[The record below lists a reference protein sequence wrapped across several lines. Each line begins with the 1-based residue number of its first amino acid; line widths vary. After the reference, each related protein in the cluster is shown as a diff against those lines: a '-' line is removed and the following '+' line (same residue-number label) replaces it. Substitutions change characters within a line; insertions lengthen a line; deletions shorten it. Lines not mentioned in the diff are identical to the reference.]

1 MNLASSYLLT
11 MKLSP
16 LPLLLLAAAL
26 GAAEV
31 KTDGAAIT
39 QVTVYADRAEVV
51 RTFKGR
57 LEAGEQ
63 TLLFD
68 RLPGATRLDQLRVEG
83 RGAFTLIDIRPET
96 IQTKEVANE
105 QVRALQ
111 DALKAQDL
119 RQQALNQ
126 TEARLTFQ
134 KSALDKMLARLTTA
148 GKESANP
155 EMDPLKWAAFLDFQD
170 KQLAEVD
177 RQILALQADR
187 EAVRAEIDRLN
198 RELGALRGNERRS
211 RLLAKVNLD
220 VRQAGEV
227 EVNLSYLV
235 RGPSWSPSYD
245 MRADTKAKTLDVTY
259 HAEVRQATGEDWRGV
274 SLRLS
279 TAQPGL
285 AGREPK
291 MDPWFLTKAE
301 PVLVGGVAGKG
312 FGGGL
317 GAATG
322 TADNRF
328 QMFNE
333 VSLMAN
339 GVALDGIER
348 EKLDKRMEAMDER
361 RASVRTGGTAATFV
375 IDRPSDILADNKPV
389 QVTVMR
395 ESFPAYFRH
404 TCVPKLSPF
413 VYLKT
418 KAVNRTDFTFLP
430 GPTAV
435 FLDGAFVAQANLD
448 LVPSGQD
455 FWTYLGVDQ
464 GVSVER
470 KVLARREE
478 TTGVFGKKTLRTVFD
493 QVFKLKNGKA
503 TDIELVLWDQVPAS
517 NHEDIKVVFEEP
529 RYEKDTDD
537 LKLNES
543 KFLEWRL
550 PLKAGAKQD
559 LPFRFAVERPCD
571 VQVVGL

>member
-1 MNLASSYLLT
+1 MKPNILIFN
-11 MKLSP
+11 MKLTP
-16 LPLLLLAAAL
+16 TLLLLAAAL

-31 KTDGAAIT
+31 QTDGAPIT
-39 QVTVYADRAEVV
+39 RVTVYADRAEVV

-63 TLLFD
+63 TLVFD

-83 RGAFTLIDIRPET
+83 RGEFTLLDIRPET
-96 IQTKEVANE
+96 VQTKEIANA

-177 RQILALQADR
+177 RQVLALQADR
-187 EAVRAEIDRLN
+187 EAVRAEVDRLN
-198 RELGALRGNERRS
+198 RELAALRGNERRS

-227 EVNLSYLV
+227 EVHLSYLV

-259 HAEVRQATGEDWRGV
+259 RAEVRQATGEDWKGV

-285 AGREPK
+285 QGREPR

-301 PVLVGGVAGKG
+301 PMVFA
-312 FGGGL
+312 GGL
-317 GAATG
+317 TELRQDANGRAREG
-322 TADNRF
+322 
-328 QMFNE
+328 QMFNDIRPMGNRF
-333 VSLMAN
+333 STADAN
-339 GVALDGIER
+339 DFQALA
-348 EKLDKRMEAMDER
+348 KQMKVMEQG
-361 RASVRTGGTAATFV
+361 RAQVQAGGTAATFV
-375 IDRPSDILADNKPV
+375 IERPSDILADNKPA

-413 VYLKT
+413 VFLKT
-418 KAVNRTDFTFLP
+418 KAVNKTDFTFLP

-470 KVLARREE
+470 KELARREE
-478 TTGVFGKKTLRTVFD
+478 SSGVFGKKTLRTVFD

-529 RYEKDTDD
+529 RYEKDTDN
-537 LKLNES
+537 LKMNES

-559 LPFRFAVERPCD
+559 LPFRFAVERPED
-571 VQVVGL
+571 VQVIGL

>member
-1 MNLASSYLLT
+1 MQ
-11 MKLSP
+11 LSP

-31 KTDGAAIT
+31 KTDGAPIT
-39 QVTVYADRAEVV
+39 RVTVYADRAEVV

-63 TLLFD
+63 TLVFD

-83 RGAFTLIDIRPET
+83 RGEFTLLDIRPET
-96 IQTKEVANE
+96 VQTKEIANA

-177 RQILALQADR
+177 RQLLSLQADR
-187 EAVRAEIDRLN
+187 EAVRAEVDRLN

-245 MRADTKAKTLDVTY
+245 MRADTKAKTLEVTY
-259 HAEVRQATGEDWRGV
+259 RAEVRQATGEDWRGV

-301 PVLVGGVAGKG
+301 AVAFAGTVT
-312 FGGGL
+312 GGL
-317 GAATG
+317 VVNGR
-322 TADNRF
+322 ADNRF

-333 VSLMAN
+333 VQLMGN
-339 GVALDGIER
+339 SMTTSRVAGDGT
-348 EKLDKRMEAMDER
+348 LKRMEAMDER
-361 RASVRTGGTAATFV
+361 RASVQAGGTAATFV
-375 IDRPSDILADNKPV
+375 IDRKSDILADNKPA

-418 KAVNRTDFTFLP
+418 KAVNKTGFTFLP

-559 LPFRFAVERPCD
+559 LPFRFAVERPED
-571 VQVVGL
+571 IQVVGL

>member
-1 MNLASSYLLT
+1 MNPATLSLLT

-63 TLLFD
+63 TLVFD

-83 RGAFTLIDIRPET
+83 RGAFTLVDIRPET
-96 IQTKEVANE
+96 IQTKEVANA

-177 RQILALQADR
+177 RQLLALQTDR
-187 EAVRAEIDRLN
+187 EAVRAEVDRLN

-245 MRADTKAKTLDVTY
+245 MRADTKAKTLEVTY
-259 HAEVRQATGEDWRGV
+259 RAEVRQATGEDWRGV

-301 PVLVGGVAGKG
+301 AVAFAGTVS
-312 FGGGL
+312 GGL
-317 GAATG
+317 VVNGRAE
-322 TADNRF
+322 NRI

-333 VSLMAN
+333 VQLMGN
-339 GVALDGIER
+339 FMTTSGVAGSDPL
-348 EKLDKRMEAMDER
+348 KRMESMDER
-361 RASVRTGGTAATFV
+361 RASVQASGTAATFV
-375 IDRPSDILADNKPV
+375 IDRKSDILADNKPA

-413 VYLKT
+413 VYLKA
-418 KAVNRTDFTFLP
+418 KAVNKTGFTFLP

-559 LPFRFAVERPCD
+559 LPFRFAVERPED
-571 VQVVGL
+571 IQVVGL

>member
-1 MNLASSYLLT
+1 MKPTLLIFN
-11 MKLSP
+11 MKLTP
-16 LPLLLLAAAL
+16 TLLLLAAAL

-31 KTDGAAIT
+31 KTDGAPIT
-39 QVTVYADRAEVV
+39 RVTVYADRAEVV

-63 TLLFD
+63 TLVFD

-83 RGAFTLIDIRPET
+83 RGEFTLLDIRPET
-96 IQTKEVANE
+96 VQTKEIANA

-170 KQLAEVD
+170 KQLTEVD
-177 RQILALQADR
+177 RQVLALQADR
-187 EAVRAEIDRLN
+187 EAVRAEVDRLN
-198 RELGALRGNERRS
+198 RELAALRGNERRS

-227 EVNLSYLV
+227 EVHLSYLV

-259 HAEVRQATGEDWRGV
+259 RAEVRQATGEDWKGV

-285 AGREPK
+285 QGREPR

-301 PVLVGGVAGKG
+301 PMVLA
-312 FGGGL
+312 GGL
-317 GAATG
+317 IAGRWDAGGRAREG
-322 TADNRF
+322 QMFNDIRPMDNRF
-328 QMFNE
+328 STAEANDFQALAKQMK
-333 VSLMAN
+333 A
-339 GVALDGIER
+339 
-348 EKLDKRMEAMDER
+348 MEQG
-361 RASVRTGGTAATFV
+361 RAQVQAGGTAATFV
-375 IDRPSDILADNKPV
+375 IARPSDILADNKPA

-413 VYLKT
+413 VFLKT
-418 KAVNRTDFTFLP
+418 KAVNKTDFTFLP

-470 KVLARREE
+470 KELARREE
-478 TTGVFGKKTLRTVFD
+478 SSGVFGKKTLRTVFD

-537 LKLNES
+537 LKMNES

-559 LPFRFAVERPCD
+559 LPFRFAVERPED

>member
-1 MNLASSYLLT
+1 VKPNITLFK
-11 MKLSP
+11 MKLTP
-16 LPLLLLAAAL
+16 TLLLLAAAL

-63 TLLFD
+63 TLVFD
-68 RLPGATRLDQLRVEG
+68 RLPGGTQLDQLRVEG
-83 RGAFTLIDIRPET
+83 RGAFTLLDIRPET
-96 IQTKEVANE
+96 VQTKEVANE
-105 QVRALQ
+105 QVRALL
-111 DALKAQDL
+111 DGLKAQES
-119 RQQALNQ
+119 RQQSLNQ
-126 TEARLTFQ
+126 AEARLTFQ

-177 RQILALQADR
+177 RRLLALQADR
-187 EAVRAEIDRLN
+187 EAVRAEVDRLN
-198 RELGALRGNERRS
+198 RELAALRGNARRA
-211 RLLAKVNLD
+211 RLVAKVNLD

-235 RGPSWSPSYD
+235 TGPSWSPSYD

-259 HAEVRQATGEDWRGV
+259 HAEVRQATGEDWKGI

-285 AGREPK
+285 QGREPR

-301 PVLVGGVAGKG
+301 PVVAGVGGFTSLRTDAEGRAAGKG
-312 FGGGL
+312 
-317 GAATG
+317 
-322 TADNRF
+322 
-328 QMFNE
+328 QMFNK
-333 VSLMAN
+333 VQLMGN
-339 GVALDGIER
+339 NMIVAETSGDWTFKQLA
-348 EKLDKRMEAMDER
+348 AMDEG
-361 RASVRTGGTAATFV
+361 RARVRAGGTAATFV
-375 IDRPSDILADNKPV
+375 IERKSDILADNKPA

-395 ESFPAYFRH
+395 DSFPAYFRH

-418 KAVNRTDFTFLP
+418 KAVNKTDFTFLP

-448 LVPSGQD
+448 LVPSGQE

-470 KVLARREE
+470 QELARREE

-493 QVFKLKNGKA
+493 QVFKLKNGKS

-537 LKLNES
+537 LKMNES

-559 LPFRFAVERPCD
+559 VPFRFAVERPED

>member
-1 MNLASSYLLT
+1 MQ
-11 MKLSP
+11 LSP

-63 TLLFD
+63 TLVFD

-83 RGAFTLIDIRPET
+83 RGAFTLVDIRPET
-96 IQTKEVANE
+96 VQTKEVANE

-177 RQILALQADR
+177 RQLLSLQADR
-187 EAVRAEIDRLN
+187 EAVRAEVDRLN

-245 MRADTKAKTLDVTY
+245 MRADTKAKTLEVTY
-259 HAEVRQATGEDWRGV
+259 RAEVRQATGEDWRGV

-301 PVLVGGVAGKG
+301 AVAFAGTVT
-312 FGGGL
+312 GGL
-317 GAATG
+317 VVNGR
-322 TADNRF
+322 ADNRF

-333 VSLMAN
+333 VQLMGN
-339 GVALDGIER
+339 SMTTSGVAGGGTL
-348 EKLDKRMEAMDER
+348 KRMEAMDER
-361 RASVRTGGTAATFV
+361 RASVQAGGTAATFV
-375 IDRPSDILADNKPV
+375 IDRKSDILADNKPA

-418 KAVNRTDFTFLP
+418 KAVNKTGFTFLP

-559 LPFRFAVERPCD
+559 LPFRFAVERPED
-571 VQVVGL
+571 IQVVGL

>member
-1 MNLASSYLLT
+1 MNPATLSLLT

-16 LPLLLLAAAL
+16 LPLLLLTAAL
-26 GAAEV
+26 WAAEV

-63 TLLFD
+63 TLVFD

-83 RGAFTLIDIRPET
+83 RGAFTLVDIRPET
-96 IQTKEVANE
+96 IQTKEVANA

-177 RQILALQADR
+177 RQLLALQADR
-187 EAVRAEIDRLN
+187 EAVRAEVDRLN

-245 MRADTKAKTLDVTY
+245 MRADTKAKTLEVTY
-259 HAEVRQATGEDWRGV
+259 RAEVRQATGEDWQGV

-301 PVLVGGVAGKG
+301 AVAFAGTVNGGLVGKDR
-312 FGGGL
+312 
-317 GAATG
+317 
-322 TADNRF
+322 ADNRF

-333 VSLMAN
+333 VQVMGNSMTIS
-339 GVALDGIER
+339 GVAGGGTL
-348 EKLDKRMEAMDER
+348 KRMEAMDER
-361 RASVRTGGTAATFV
+361 RASVQAGGTAATFV
-375 IDRPSDILADNKPV
+375 IDRKSDILADNKPA

-418 KAVNRTDFTFLP
+418 KAVNKTGFTFLP

-559 LPFRFAVERPCD
+559 LPFRFAVERPED
-571 VQVVGL
+571 IQVVGL

>member
-1 MNLASSYLLT
+1 MNPATLSLLT

-63 TLLFD
+63 TLVFD

-83 RGAFTLIDIRPET
+83 RGAFTLVDIRPET
-96 IQTKEVANE
+96 IQTKEVANA

-177 RQILALQADR
+177 RQLLALQTDR
-187 EAVRAEIDRLN
+187 EAVRAEVDRLN

-245 MRADTKAKTLDVTY
+245 MRADTKAKTLEVTY
-259 HAEVRQATGEDWRGV
+259 RAEVRQATGEDWRGV

-291 MDPWFLTKAE
+291 IDPWFLTKAE
-301 PVLVGGVAGKG
+301 AVAFAGTVS
-312 FGGGL
+312 GGL
-317 GAATG
+317 VVNGR
-322 TADNRF
+322 ADNRF

-333 VSLMAN
+333 VQVMGNSMTTSGLA
-339 GVALDGIER
+339 GSDPL
-348 EKLDKRMEAMDER
+348 KRMEAMDER
-361 RASVRTGGTAATFV
+361 RASVQAGGTAATFV
-375 IDRPSDILADNKPV
+375 IDRKSDILADNKPA

-413 VYLKT
+413 VYLKA
-418 KAVNRTDFTFLP
+418 KAVNKTGFTFLP

-559 LPFRFAVERPCD
+559 LPFRFAVERPED
-571 VQVVGL
+571 IQVVGL

>member
-1 MNLASSYLLT
+1 MNPATLSLLT

-63 TLLFD
+63 TLVFD

-83 RGAFTLIDIRPET
+83 RGAFTLVDIRPET
-96 IQTKEVANE
+96 IQTKEVANA

-177 RQILALQADR
+177 RQLLALQADR
-187 EAVRAEIDRLN
+187 EAVRAEVDRLN

-245 MRADTKAKTLDVTY
+245 MRADTKAKTLEVTY
-259 HAEVRQATGEDWRGV
+259 RAEVRQATGEDWQGV

-301 PVLVGGVAGKG
+301 AVAFAGTVTGGRVGNGW
-312 FGGGL
+312 
-317 GAATG
+317 
-322 TADNRF
+322 ADNRF

-333 VSLMAN
+333 VQVTGNSMTIS
-339 GVALDGIER
+339 GVAGGGTL
-348 EKLDKRMEAMDER
+348 KRMEAMDER
-361 RASVRTGGTAATFV
+361 RASVQAGGTAATFV
-375 IDRPSDILADNKPV
+375 IDRKSDILADNKPA

-418 KAVNRTDFTFLP
+418 KAVNKTGFTFLP

-559 LPFRFAVERPCD
+559 LPFRFAVERPED
-571 VQVVGL
+571 IQVVGL

>member
-1 MNLASSYLLT
+1 MNPATLSLLT

-63 TLLFD
+63 TLVFD

-83 RGAFTLIDIRPET
+83 RGAFTLVDIRPET
-96 IQTKEVANE
+96 IQTKEVANA

-177 RQILALQADR
+177 RQLLALQTDR
-187 EAVRAEIDRLN
+187 EAVRAEVDRLN

-220 VRQAGEV
+220 VRLAGEV

-245 MRADTKAKTLDVTY
+245 MRADTKAKTLEVTY
-259 HAEVRQATGEDWRGV
+259 RAEVRQATGEDWQGV

-301 PVLVGGVAGKG
+301 AVAFAGTVS
-312 FGGGL
+312 GGL
-317 GAATG
+317 VVNGR
-322 TADNRF
+322 ADNRF

-333 VSLMAN
+333 VQVMGNSMTTSGLA
-339 GVALDGIER
+339 GSDPL
-348 EKLDKRMEAMDER
+348 KRMEAMDER
-361 RASVRTGGTAATFV
+361 RASVQAGGTAATFV
-375 IDRPSDILADNKPV
+375 IDRKSDILADNKPA

-418 KAVNRTDFTFLP
+418 KAINKTGFTFLP

-559 LPFRFAVERPCD
+559 LPFRFAVERPED
-571 VQVVGL
+571 IQVVGL

>member
-1 MNLASSYLLT
+1 MNPATLSLLT

-63 TLLFD
+63 TLVFD

-83 RGAFTLIDIRPET
+83 RGAFTLVDIRPET
-96 IQTKEVANE
+96 IQTKEVANA

-177 RQILALQADR
+177 RQLLALQADR
-187 EAVRAEIDRLN
+187 EAVRAEVDRLN

-245 MRADTKAKTLDVTY
+245 MRADTKAKTLEVTY
-259 HAEVRQATGEDWRGV
+259 RAEVRQATGEDWQGV

-301 PVLVGGVAGKG
+301 AVAFAGTVTGGRGGKN
-312 FGGGL
+312 L
-317 GAATG
+317 
-322 TADNRF
+322 ADNRF

-333 VSLMAN
+333 VQVTGNSMTIS
-339 GVALDGIER
+339 GVAGGGTL
-348 EKLDKRMEAMDER
+348 KRMEAMDER
-361 RASVRTGGTAATFV
+361 RASVQAGGTAATFV
-375 IDRPSDILADNKPV
+375 IDRKSDILADNKPA

-418 KAVNRTDFTFLP
+418 KAVNKTGFTFLP

-559 LPFRFAVERPCD
+559 LPFRFAVERPED
-571 VQVVGL
+571 IQVVGL

>member
-1 MNLASSYLLT
+1 MNPATLSLLT
-11 MKLSP
+11 MQLSP

-63 TLLFD
+63 TLVFD

-83 RGAFTLIDIRPET
+83 RGAFTLVDIRPET
-96 IQTKEVANE
+96 VQTKEVANE

-177 RQILALQADR
+177 RQLLSLQADR
-187 EAVRAEIDRLN
+187 EEVRAEVDRLN

-245 MRADTKAKTLDVTY
+245 MRADTKAKTLEVTY
-259 HAEVRQATGEDWRGV
+259 RAEVRQATGEDWRGV

-301 PVLVGGVAGKG
+301 AVAFAGTVT
-312 FGGGL
+312 GGL
-317 GAATG
+317 VVNGR
-322 TADNRF
+322 ADNRF

-333 VSLMAN
+333 VQLMGN
-339 GVALDGIER
+339 SMTTSRVAGDGT
-348 EKLDKRMEAMDER
+348 LKRMEAMDER
-361 RASVRTGGTAATFV
+361 RASVQAGGTAATFV
-375 IDRPSDILADNKPV
+375 IDRKSDILADNKPA

-418 KAVNRTDFTFLP
+418 KAVNKTGFTFLP

-559 LPFRFAVERPCD
+559 LPFRFAVERPED
-571 VQVVGL
+571 IQVVGL

>member
-1 MNLASSYLLT
+1 

-63 TLLFD
+63 TLVFD

-83 RGAFTLIDIRPET
+83 RGAFTLVDIRPET
-96 IQTKEVANE
+96 IQTKEVANA

-177 RQILALQADR
+177 RQLLALQADR
-187 EAVRAEIDRLN
+187 EAVRAEVDRLN

-245 MRADTKAKTLDVTY
+245 MRADTKAKTLEVTY
-259 HAEVRQATGEDWRGV
+259 RAEVRQATGEDWRGV

-301 PVLVGGVAGKG
+301 AVAFAGTVS
-312 FGGGL
+312 GGL
-317 GAATG
+317 VVNGRAE
-322 TADNRF
+322 NRI

-333 VSLMAN
+333 VKLMGN
-339 GVALDGIER
+339 SMTTSGVAGSDPL
-348 EKLDKRMEAMDER
+348 KRMEAMDER
-361 RASVRTGGTAATFV
+361 RASVQAGGTAATFV
-375 IDRPSDILADNKPV
+375 IDRKSDILADNKPA

-418 KAVNRTDFTFLP
+418 KAVNKTGFTFLP

-559 LPFRFAVERPCD
+559 LPFRFAVERPED
-571 VQVVGL
+571 IQVVGL

>member
-1 MNLASSYLLT
+1 MNPATLSLLT

-63 TLLFD
+63 TLVFD

-83 RGAFTLIDIRPET
+83 RGAFTLVDIRPET
-96 IQTKEVANE
+96 IQTKEVANA

-177 RQILALQADR
+177 RQLLALQADR
-187 EAVRAEIDRLN
+187 EAVRAEVDRLN

-245 MRADTKAKTLDVTY
+245 MRADTKAKTLEVTY
-259 HAEVRQATGEDWRGV
+259 RAEVRQATGEDWQGV

-301 PVLVGGVAGKG
+301 AVAFAGTVN
-312 FGGGL
+312 GGL
-317 GAATG
+317 VVKGR
-322 TADNRF
+322 ADNRF

-333 VSLMAN
+333 VQLMGN
-339 GVALDGIER
+339 SMTISGVAGGGTL
-348 EKLDKRMEAMDER
+348 KNMEAMDER
-361 RASVRTGGTAATFV
+361 RASVQAGGTAATFV
-375 IDRPSDILADNKPV
+375 IDRKSDILADNKPA

-418 KAVNRTDFTFLP
+418 KAVNKTGFTFLP

-493 QVFKLKNGKA
+493 QVFKLKNGKT

-559 LPFRFAVERPCD
+559 LPFRFAVERPED
-571 VQVVGL
+571 IQVVGL

>member
-1 MNLASSYLLT
+1 MNPATLSLLT

-16 LPLLLLAAAL
+16 LPLLLLTAAL
-26 GAAEV
+26 WAAEV

-63 TLLFD
+63 TLVFD

-83 RGAFTLIDIRPET
+83 RGAFTLVDIRPET
-96 IQTKEVANE
+96 IQTKEVANA

-177 RQILALQADR
+177 RQLLALQADR
-187 EAVRAEIDRLN
+187 EAVRAEVDRLN

-245 MRADTKAKTLDVTY
+245 MRADTKAKTLEVTY
-259 HAEVRQATGEDWRGV
+259 RAEVRQATGEDWQGV

-301 PVLVGGVAGKG
+301 AVAFAGTVT
-312 FGGGL
+312 GGL
-317 GAATG
+317 VVNGR
-322 TADNRF
+322 ADNRF

-333 VSLMAN
+333 VQVMGNSMTIS
-339 GVALDGIER
+339 GVAGGGTL
-348 EKLDKRMEAMDER
+348 KRMEAMDER
-361 RASVRTGGTAATFV
+361 RASVQAGGTAATFV
-375 IDRPSDILADNKPV
+375 IDRKSDILADNKPA

-418 KAVNRTDFTFLP
+418 KAVNKTGFTFLP

-493 QVFKLKNGKA
+493 QVFKLKNGKT

-559 LPFRFAVERPCD
+559 LPFRFAVERPED
-571 VQVVGL
+571 IQVVGL

>member
-1 MNLASSYLLT
+1 MKPNILIFN
-11 MKLSP
+11 MKLTP
-16 LPLLLLAAAL
+16 TLLLLAAAL

-31 KTDGAAIT
+31 QTDGAPIT
-39 QVTVYADRAEVV
+39 RVTVYADRAEVV

-63 TLLFD
+63 TLVFD

-83 RGAFTLIDIRPET
+83 RGEFTLLDIRPET
-96 IQTKEVANE
+96 VQTKEIANA

-111 DALKAQDL
+111 DALKVQDL

-177 RQILALQADR
+177 RQVLALQADR
-187 EAVRAEIDRLN
+187 EAVRAEVDRLN
-198 RELGALRGNERRS
+198 RELAALRGNERRS

-227 EVNLSYLV
+227 EVHLSYLV

-259 HAEVRQATGEDWRGV
+259 RAEVRQATGEDWKGV

-285 AGREPK
+285 QGREPR

-301 PVLVGGVAGKG
+301 SMVFA
-312 FGGGL
+312 GGL
-317 GAATG
+317 TELRQDANGRAREG
-322 TADNRF
+322 
-328 QMFNE
+328 QMFNDIRPMGNRF
-333 VSLMAN
+333 STADAN
-339 GVALDGIER
+339 DFQALA
-348 EKLDKRMEAMDER
+348 KQMKAMEQG
-361 RASVRTGGTAATFV
+361 RAQVQAGGTAATFV
-375 IDRPSDILADNKPV
+375 IERPSDILADNKPA

-413 VYLKT
+413 VFLKT
-418 KAVNRTDFTFLP
+418 KAVNKTDFTFLP

-470 KVLARREE
+470 KELARREE
-478 TTGVFGKKTLRTVFD
+478 SSGVFGKKTLRTVFD

-529 RYEKDTDD
+529 RYEKDTDN
-537 LKLNES
+537 LKMNES

-559 LPFRFAVERPCD
+559 LPFRFAVERPED

>member
-1 MNLASSYLLT
+1 
-11 MKLSP
+11 
-16 LPLLLLAAAL
+16 
-26 GAAEV
+26 
-31 KTDGAAIT
+31 
-39 QVTVYADRAEVV
+39 
-51 RTFKGR
+51 
-57 LEAGEQ
+57 
-63 TLLFD
+63 
-68 RLPGATRLDQLRVEG
+68 
-83 RGAFTLIDIRPET
+83 
-96 IQTKEVANE
+96 
-105 QVRALQ
+105 
-111 DALKAQDL
+111 
-119 RQQALNQ
+119 
-126 TEARLTFQ
+126 
-134 KSALDKMLARLTTA
+134 
-148 GKESANP
+148 
-155 EMDPLKWAAFLDFQD
+155 
-170 KQLAEVD
+170 
-177 RQILALQADR
+177 
-187 EAVRAEIDRLN
+187 
-198 RELGALRGNERRS
+198 
-211 RLLAKVNLD
+211 
-220 VRQAGEV
+220 
-227 EVNLSYLV
+227 
-235 RGPSWSPSYD
+235 
-245 MRADTKAKTLDVTY
+245 
-259 HAEVRQATGEDWRGV
+259 
-274 SLRLS
+274 
-279 TAQPGL
+279 
-285 AGREPK
+285 

-301 PVLVGGVAGKG
+301 AVAFAGTVT
-312 FGGGL
+312 GGL
-317 GAATG
+317 VVNGR
-322 TADNRF
+322 ADNRF

-333 VSLMAN
+333 VQLMGN
-339 GVALDGIER
+339 SMTISGVAGSDPL
-348 EKLDKRMEAMDER
+348 KRMEAMDER
-361 RASVRTGGTAATFV
+361 RASVQAGGTAATFV
-375 IDRPSDILADNKPV
+375 IDRKSDILADNKPA

-418 KAVNRTDFTFLP
+418 KAVNKTGFTFLP

-559 LPFRFAVERPCD
+559 LPFRFAVERPED
-571 VQVVGL
+571 IQVVGL

>member
-1 MNLASSYLLT
+1 MNPATLYILT

-63 TLLFD
+63 TLVFD
-68 RLPGATRLDQLRVEG
+68 RLPGTTRLDQLRVEG
-83 RGAFTLIDIRPET
+83 RGAFTLVDIRPET
-96 IQTKEVANE
+96 IQTKEVANA

-177 RQILALQADR
+177 RQLLSLQADR
-187 EAVRAEIDRLN
+187 EAVRAEVDRLN

-245 MRADTKAKTLDVTY
+245 MRADTKAKTLEVTY
-259 HAEVRQATGEDWRGV
+259 RAEVRQATGEDWQGV

-301 PVLVGGVAGKG
+301 AVAFAGTVT
-312 FGGGL
+312 GGL
-317 GAATG
+317 VVNGR
-322 TADNRF
+322 ADNRF

-333 VSLMAN
+333 VQLMGN
-339 GVALDGIER
+339 SMTTSGVAGGGTL
-348 EKLDKRMEAMDER
+348 KRMEAMDER
-361 RASVRTGGTAATFV
+361 RASVQAGGTAATFV
-375 IDRPSDILADNKPV
+375 IDRKSDILADNKPA

-418 KAVNRTDFTFLP
+418 KAVNKTGFTFLP

-559 LPFRFAVERPCD
+559 LPFRFAVERPED
-571 VQVVGL
+571 IQVVGL

>member
-1 MNLASSYLLT
+1 MNPATLSLLT

-63 TLLFD
+63 TLVFD

-83 RGAFTLIDIRPET
+83 RGAFTLVDIRPET
-96 IQTKEVANE
+96 IQTKEVANA

-134 KSALDKMLARLTTA
+134 KSALDKMLARLTSA

-177 RQILALQADR
+177 RQLLALQTDR
-187 EAVRAEIDRLN
+187 EAVRAEVDRLN

-245 MRADTKAKTLDVTY
+245 MRADTKAKTLEVTY
-259 HAEVRQATGEDWRGV
+259 RAEVRQATGEDWRGV

-301 PVLVGGVAGKG
+301 AVAFAGTVS
-312 FGGGL
+312 GGL
-317 GAATG
+317 VVNGRAE
-322 TADNRF
+322 NRI

-333 VSLMAN
+333 VKLMGN
-339 GVALDGIER
+339 SMTISGVAGSDPL
-348 EKLDKRMEAMDER
+348 KRMEAMDER
-361 RASVRTGGTAATFV
+361 RASVQAGGTAATFV
-375 IDRPSDILADNKPV
+375 IDRKSDILADNKPA

-413 VYLKT
+413 VYLKA
-418 KAVNRTDFTFLP
+418 KAVNKTGFTFLP

-559 LPFRFAVERPCD
+559 LPFRFAVERPED
-571 VQVVGL
+571 IQVVGL

>member
-1 MNLASSYLLT
+1 

-63 TLLFD
+63 TLVFD

-83 RGAFTLIDIRPET
+83 RGAFTLVDIRPET
-96 IQTKEVANE
+96 IQTKEVANA

-177 RQILALQADR
+177 RQLLALQTDR
-187 EAVRAEIDRLN
+187 EAVRAEVDRLN

-245 MRADTKAKTLDVTY
+245 MRADTKAKTLEVTY
-259 HAEVRQATGEDWRGV
+259 RAEVRQATGEDWQGV

-301 PVLVGGVAGKG
+301 AVAFAGTVS
-312 FGGGL
+312 GGL
-317 GAATG
+317 VVNGRAE
-322 TADNRF
+322 NRI

-333 VSLMAN
+333 VKLMGN
-339 GVALDGIER
+339 SMTTSGVAGSDPL
-348 EKLDKRMEAMDER
+348 KRMEAMDER
-361 RASVRTGGTAATFV
+361 RASVQASGTAATFV
-375 IDRPSDILADNKPV
+375 IDRKSDILADNKPA

-413 VYLKT
+413 VYLKA
-418 KAVNRTDFTFLP
+418 KAVNKTGFTFLP

-559 LPFRFAVERPCD
+559 LPFRFAVERPED
-571 VQVVGL
+571 IQVVGL

>member
-1 MNLASSYLLT
+1 

-63 TLLFD
+63 TLVFD

-83 RGAFTLIDIRPET
+83 RGAFTLVDIRPET
-96 IQTKEVANE
+96 VQTKEVANE

-177 RQILALQADR
+177 RQLLSLQADR
-187 EAVRAEIDRLN
+187 EAVRAEVDRLN

-245 MRADTKAKTLDVTY
+245 MRADTKAKTLEVTY
-259 HAEVRQATGEDWRGV
+259 RAEVRQATGEDWRGV

-301 PVLVGGVAGKG
+301 AVAFAGTVT
-312 FGGGL
+312 GGL
-317 GAATG
+317 VVNGR
-322 TADNRF
+322 ADNRF

-333 VSLMAN
+333 VQLMGN
-339 GVALDGIER
+339 SMTTSRVAGDGT
-348 EKLDKRMEAMDER
+348 LKRMEAMDER
-361 RASVRTGGTAATFV
+361 RASVQAGGTAATFV
-375 IDRPSDILADNKPV
+375 IDRKSDILADNKPA

-418 KAVNRTDFTFLP
+418 KAVNKTGFTFLP

-559 LPFRFAVERPCD
+559 LPFRFAVERPED
-571 VQVVGL
+571 IQVVGL

>member
-1 MNLASSYLLT
+1 MNPATLSLLT

-63 TLLFD
+63 TLVFD

-83 RGAFTLIDIRPET
+83 RGAFTLVDIRPET
-96 IQTKEVANE
+96 IQTKEVANA

-177 RQILALQADR
+177 RQLLALQTDR
-187 EAVRAEIDRLN
+187 EAVRAEVDRLN

-245 MRADTKAKTLDVTY
+245 MRADTKAKTLEVTY
-259 HAEVRQATGEDWRGV
+259 RAEVRQATGEDWRGV

-301 PVLVGGVAGKG
+301 AVAFAGTVS
-312 FGGGL
+312 GGL
-317 GAATG
+317 VVNGRAE
-322 TADNRF
+322 NRI

-333 VSLMAN
+333 VQLMGN
-339 GVALDGIER
+339 FMTTSGVAGSDPL
-348 EKLDKRMEAMDER
+348 KRMEAMDER
-361 RASVRTGGTAATFV
+361 RASVQAGGTAATFV
-375 IDRPSDILADNKPV
+375 IDRKSDILADNKPA

-413 VYLKT
+413 VYLKA
-418 KAVNRTDFTFLP
+418 KAVNKTGFTFLP

-448 LVPSGQD
+448 LVPSGQE

-559 LPFRFAVERPCD
+559 LPFRFAVERPED
-571 VQVVGL
+571 IQVVGL

>member
-1 MNLASSYLLT
+1 

-63 TLLFD
+63 TLVFD

-83 RGAFTLIDIRPET
+83 RGAFTLVDIRPET
-96 IQTKEVANE
+96 IQTKEVANA

-134 KSALDKMLARLTTA
+134 KSALDKMLARLTSA

-177 RQILALQADR
+177 RQLLALQTDR
-187 EAVRAEIDRLN
+187 EAVRAEVDRLN

-245 MRADTKAKTLDVTY
+245 MRADTKAKTLEVTY
-259 HAEVRQATGEDWRGV
+259 RAEVRQATGEDWRGV

-301 PVLVGGVAGKG
+301 AVAFAGTVS
-312 FGGGL
+312 GGL
-317 GAATG
+317 VVNGR
-322 TADNRF
+322 ADNRF

-333 VSLMAN
+333 VQVMGNSMTTSGLA
-339 GVALDGIER
+339 GSDPL
-348 EKLDKRMEAMDER
+348 KRMEAMDER
-361 RASVRTGGTAATFV
+361 RASVQAGGTAATFV
-375 IDRPSDILADNKPV
+375 IDRKSDILADNKPA

-413 VYLKT
+413 VYLKA
-418 KAVNRTDFTFLP
+418 KAVNKTGFTFLP

-559 LPFRFAVERPCD
+559 LPFRFAVERPED
-571 VQVVGL
+571 IQVVGL

>member
-1 MNLASSYLLT
+1 MNPATLSLLT

-63 TLLFD
+63 TLVFD

-83 RGAFTLIDIRPET
+83 RGAFTLVDIRPET
-96 IQTKEVANE
+96 IQTKEVANA

-177 RQILALQADR
+177 RQLLALQTDR
-187 EAVRAEIDRLN
+187 EAVRAEVDRLN

-245 MRADTKAKTLDVTY
+245 MRADTKAKTLEVTY
-259 HAEVRQATGEDWRGV
+259 RAEVRQATGEDWRGV

-301 PVLVGGVAGKG
+301 AVAFAGTVS
-312 FGGGL
+312 GGL
-317 GAATG
+317 VVNGRAE
-322 TADNRF
+322 NRI

-333 VSLMAN
+333 VKLMGN
-339 GVALDGIER
+339 SMTTSGVAGSDPL
-348 EKLDKRMEAMDER
+348 KRMESMDER
-361 RASVRTGGTAATFV
+361 RASVQASGTAATFV
-375 IDRPSDILADNKPV
+375 IDRKSDILADNKPA

-418 KAVNRTDFTFLP
+418 KAVNKTGFTFLP

-559 LPFRFAVERPCD
+559 LPFRFAVERPED
-571 VQVVGL
+571 IQVVGL

>member
-1 MNLASSYLLT
+1 

-63 TLLFD
+63 TLVFD

-83 RGAFTLIDIRPET
+83 RGAFTLVDIRPET
-96 IQTKEVANE
+96 IQTKEVANA

-177 RQILALQADR
+177 RQLLALQTDR
-187 EAVRAEIDRLN
+187 EAVRAEVDRLN

-245 MRADTKAKTLDVTY
+245 MRADTKAKTLEVTY
-259 HAEVRQATGEDWRGV
+259 RAEVRQATGEDWRGV

-301 PVLVGGVAGKG
+301 AVAFAGTVS
-312 FGGGL
+312 GGL
-317 GAATG
+317 VVNGRAE
-322 TADNRF
+322 NRI

-333 VSLMAN
+333 VKLMGN
-339 GVALDGIER
+339 SMTTSGVAGSDPL
-348 EKLDKRMEAMDER
+348 KRMEAMDER
-361 RASVRTGGTAATFV
+361 RASVQAGGTAATFV
-375 IDRPSDILADNKPV
+375 IDRKSDILADNKPA

-413 VYLKT
+413 VYLKA
-418 KAVNRTDFTFLP
+418 KAVNKTGFTFLP

-559 LPFRFAVERPCD
+559 LPFRFAVERPED
-571 VQVVGL
+571 IQVVGL

>member
-1 MNLASSYLLT
+1 
-11 MKLSP
+11 MKLTP
-16 LPLLLLAAAL
+16 TLLLLAAAL

-31 KTDGAAIT
+31 QTDGAPIT
-39 QVTVYADRAEVV
+39 RVTVYADRAEVV

-63 TLLFD
+63 TLVFD

-83 RGAFTLIDIRPET
+83 RGEFTLLDIRPET
-96 IQTKEVANE
+96 VQTKEIANA

-111 DALKAQDL
+111 DALKVQDL

-177 RQILALQADR
+177 RQVLALQADR
-187 EAVRAEIDRLN
+187 EAVRAEVDRLN
-198 RELGALRGNERRS
+198 RELAALRGNERRS

-227 EVNLSYLV
+227 EVHLSYLV

-259 HAEVRQATGEDWRGV
+259 RAEVRQATGEDWKGV

-285 AGREPK
+285 QGREPR

-301 PVLVGGVAGKG
+301 PMVFA
-312 FGGGL
+312 GGL
-317 GAATG
+317 TELRQDANGRAREG
-322 TADNRF
+322 
-328 QMFNE
+328 QMFNDIRPMGNRF
-333 VSLMAN
+333 STADAN
-339 GVALDGIER
+339 DFQALA
-348 EKLDKRMEAMDER
+348 KQMKAMEQG
-361 RASVRTGGTAATFV
+361 RAQVQAGGTAATFV
-375 IDRPSDILADNKPV
+375 IERPSDILADNKPA

-413 VYLKT
+413 VFLKT
-418 KAVNRTDFTFLP
+418 KAVNKTDFTFLP

-470 KVLARREE
+470 KELARREE
-478 TTGVFGKKTLRTVFD
+478 SSGVFGKKTLRTVFD

-529 RYEKDTDD
+529 RYEKDTDN
-537 LKLNES
+537 LKMNES

-559 LPFRFAVERPCD
+559 LPFRFAVERPED
-571 VQVVGL
+571 VQVIGL

>member
-1 MNLASSYLLT
+1 MNPATLSILT
-11 MKLSP
+11 MQLSP

-63 TLLFD
+63 TLVFD

-83 RGAFTLIDIRPET
+83 RGAFTLVDIRPET
-96 IQTKEVANE
+96 VQTKEVANE

-134 KSALDKMLARLTTA
+134 KSALDKMLARLTSA

-177 RQILALQADR
+177 RQLLALQTDR
-187 EAVRAEIDRLN
+187 EAVRAEVDRLN

-245 MRADTKAKTLDVTY
+245 MRADTKAKTLEVTY
-259 HAEVRQATGEDWRGV
+259 RAEVRQATGEDWRGV

-301 PVLVGGVAGKG
+301 AVAFAGTVS
-312 FGGGL
+312 GGL
-317 GAATG
+317 VVNGR
-322 TADNRF
+322 ADNRF

-333 VSLMAN
+333 VQVMGNSMTTSGLA
-339 GVALDGIER
+339 GTDPL
-348 EKLDKRMEAMDER
+348 KRMEAMDER
-361 RASVRTGGTAATFV
+361 RASVQAGGTAATFV
-375 IDRPSDILADNKPV
+375 IDRKSDILADNKPA

-418 KAVNRTDFTFLP
+418 KAVNKTGFTFLP

-559 LPFRFAVERPCD
+559 LPFRFAVERPED
-571 VQVVGL
+571 IQVVGL

>member
-1 MNLASSYLLT
+1 
-11 MKLSP
+11 MKLTP
-16 LPLLLLAAAL
+16 TLLLLAAAL

-31 KTDGAAIT
+31 KTDGAPIT
-39 QVTVYADRAEVV
+39 RVTVYADRAEVV

-63 TLLFD
+63 TLVFD

-83 RGAFTLIDIRPET
+83 RGEFTLLDIRPET
-96 IQTKEVANE
+96 VQTKEIANA

-177 RQILALQADR
+177 RQVLALQADR
-187 EAVRAEIDRLN
+187 EAVRAEVDRLN
-198 RELGALRGNERRS
+198 RELAALRGNERRS

-220 VRQAGEV
+220 VRHAGEV
-227 EVNLSYLV
+227 EVHLSYLV

-245 MRADTKAKTLDVTY
+245 MRADTKAKTLDVAY
-259 HAEVRQATGEDWRGV
+259 RAEVRQATGEDWKGV

-285 AGREPK
+285 QGREPR

-301 PVLVGGVAGKG
+301 PMVFA
-312 FGGGL
+312 GGL
-317 GAATG
+317 TELRQDANGRAREG
-322 TADNRF
+322 
-328 QMFNE
+328 QMFNDIRPMGNRF
-333 VSLMAN
+333 STADAN
-339 GVALDGIER
+339 DFQALA
-348 EKLDKRMEAMDER
+348 KQMKAMEQG
-361 RASVRTGGTAATFV
+361 RAQVQAGGTAATFV
-375 IDRPSDILADNKPV
+375 IERPSDILADNKPA

-413 VYLKT
+413 VFLKT
-418 KAVNRTDFTFLP
+418 KAVNKTDFTFLP
-430 GPTAV
+430 GPTAI

-470 KVLARREE
+470 KELARREE
-478 TTGVFGKKTLRTVFD
+478 SSGVFGKKTLRTVFD

-529 RYEKDTDD
+529 RYEKDTDN
-537 LKLNES
+537 LKMNES

-559 LPFRFAVERPCD
+559 LPFRFAVERPED

>member
-1 MNLASSYLLT
+1 
-11 MKLSP
+11 MKLTP
-16 LPLLLLAAAL
+16 TLLLLAAAL

-31 KTDGAAIT
+31 QTDGAPIT
-39 QVTVYADRAEVV
+39 RVTVYADRAEVV

-63 TLLFD
+63 TLVFD

-83 RGAFTLIDIRPET
+83 RGEFTLLDIRPET
-96 IQTKEVANE
+96 VQTKEIANA

-177 RQILALQADR
+177 RQVLALQADR
-187 EAVRAEIDRLN
+187 EAVRAEVDRLN
-198 RELGALRGNERRS
+198 RELAALRGNERRS

-227 EVNLSYLV
+227 EVHLSYLV

-259 HAEVRQATGEDWRGV
+259 RAEVRQATGEDWKGV

-285 AGREPK
+285 QGREPR

-301 PVLVGGVAGKG
+301 PMVFAGGLTELRQDANGHAAGKG
-312 FGGGL
+312 
-317 GAATG
+317 
-322 TADNRF
+322 
-328 QMFNE
+328 QMFNDIRPMGNRF
-333 VSLMAN
+333 STADAN
-339 GVALDGIER
+339 DFQALA
-348 EKLDKRMEAMDER
+348 KQMKAMEQG
-361 RASVRTGGTAATFV
+361 RAQVQAGGTAATFV
-375 IDRPSDILADNKPV
+375 IERPSDILADNKPA

-395 ESFPAYFRH
+395 DSFPAYFRH

-413 VYLKT
+413 VFLKT
-418 KAVNRTDFTFLP
+418 KAVNKTDFTFLP

-470 KVLARREE
+470 KELARREE
-478 TTGVFGKKTLRTVFD
+478 SSGVFGKKTLRTVFD

-537 LKLNES
+537 LKMNES

-559 LPFRFAVERPCD
+559 LPFRFAVERPED
-571 VQVVGL
+571 VQIVGL

>member
-1 MNLASSYLLT
+1 

-63 TLLFD
+63 TLVFD

-83 RGAFTLIDIRPET
+83 RGAFTLVDIRPET
-96 IQTKEVANE
+96 IQTKEVANA

-177 RQILALQADR
+177 RQLLALQADR
-187 EAVRAEIDRLN
+187 EAVRAEVDRLN

-245 MRADTKAKTLDVTY
+245 MRADTKAKTLEVTY
-259 HAEVRQATGEDWRGV
+259 RAEVRQATGEDWRGV

-301 PVLVGGVAGKG
+301 AVAFAGTVS
-312 FGGGL
+312 GGL
-317 GAATG
+317 VVNGR
-322 TADNRF
+322 ADNRI

-333 VSLMAN
+333 VKLMGN
-339 GVALDGIER
+339 SMTISGVASSDPL
-348 EKLDKRMEAMDER
+348 KRMEAMDER
-361 RASVRTGGTAATFV
+361 RASVQAGGTAATFV
-375 IDRPSDILADNKPV
+375 IDRKSDILADNKPA

-418 KAVNRTDFTFLP
+418 KAVNKTGFTFLP

-559 LPFRFAVERPCD
+559 LPFRFAVERPED
-571 VQVVGL
+571 IQVVGL

>member
-1 MNLASSYLLT
+1 MNPATLSLLT

-63 TLLFD
+63 TLVFD

-83 RGAFTLIDIRPET
+83 RGAFTLVDIRPET
-96 IQTKEVANE
+96 IQTKEVANA

-177 RQILALQADR
+177 RQLLALQTDR
-187 EAVRAEIDRLN
+187 EAVRAEVDRLN

-245 MRADTKAKTLDVTY
+245 MRADTKAKTLEVTY
-259 HAEVRQATGEDWRGV
+259 RAEVRQATGEDWQGV

-301 PVLVGGVAGKG
+301 AVAFAGTVS
-312 FGGGL
+312 GGL
-317 GAATG
+317 VVNGRAE
-322 TADNRF
+322 NRI

-333 VSLMAN
+333 VKLMGN
-339 GVALDGIER
+339 SMTTSGVAGSDPL
-348 EKLDKRMEAMDER
+348 KRMEAMDER
-361 RASVRTGGTAATFV
+361 RASVQAGGTAATFV
-375 IDRPSDILADNKPV
+375 IDRKSDILADNKPA

-413 VYLKT
+413 VYLKA
-418 KAVNRTDFTFLP
+418 KAVNKTGFTFLP

-559 LPFRFAVERPCD
+559 LPFRFAVERPED
-571 VQVVGL
+571 IQVVGL

>member
-1 MNLASSYLLT
+1 

-63 TLLFD
+63 TLVFD

-83 RGAFTLIDIRPET
+83 RGAFTLVDIRPET
-96 IQTKEVANE
+96 IQTKEVANA

-177 RQILALQADR
+177 RQLLALQTDR
-187 EAVRAEIDRLN
+187 EAVRAEVDRLN

-245 MRADTKAKTLDVTY
+245 MRADTKAKTLEVTY
-259 HAEVRQATGEDWRGV
+259 RAEVRQATGEDWRGV

-301 PVLVGGVAGKG
+301 AVAFAGTVS
-312 FGGGL
+312 GGL
-317 GAATG
+317 VVNGR
-322 TADNRF
+322 ADNRI

-333 VSLMAN
+333 VKLMGN
-339 GVALDGIER
+339 SMTISGVASSDPL
-348 EKLDKRMEAMDER
+348 KRMEAMDER
-361 RASVRTGGTAATFV
+361 RASVQAGGTAATFV
-375 IDRPSDILADNKPV
+375 IDRKSDILADNKPA

-418 KAVNRTDFTFLP
+418 KAINKTGFTFLP

-559 LPFRFAVERPCD
+559 LPFRFAVERPED
-571 VQVVGL
+571 IQVVGL

>member
-1 MNLASSYLLT
+1 MNPATLSLLT
-11 MKLSP
+11 MQLSP

-63 TLLFD
+63 TLVFD

-83 RGAFTLIDIRPET
+83 RGAFTLVDIRPET
-96 IQTKEVANE
+96 VQTKEVANE

-177 RQILALQADR
+177 RQLLSLQADR
-187 EAVRAEIDRLN
+187 EEVRAEVDRLN

-245 MRADTKAKTLDVTY
+245 MRADTKAKTLEVTY
-259 HAEVRQATGEDWRGV
+259 RAEVRQATGEDWRGV

-301 PVLVGGVAGKG
+301 AVAFAGTVT
-312 FGGGL
+312 GGL
-317 GAATG
+317 VVNGR
-322 TADNRF
+322 ADNRF

-333 VSLMAN
+333 VQVMGNSMTIS
-339 GVALDGIER
+339 GVAGGGTL
-348 EKLDKRMEAMDER
+348 KRMEAMDER
-361 RASVRTGGTAATFV
+361 RASVQAGGTAATFV
-375 IDRPSDILADNKPV
+375 IDRKSDILADNKPA

-418 KAVNRTDFTFLP
+418 KAVNKTGFTFLP

-559 LPFRFAVERPCD
+559 LPFRFAVERPED
-571 VQVVGL
+571 IQVVGL

>member
-1 MNLASSYLLT
+1 MNPATLFLLT

-63 TLLFD
+63 TLVFD

-83 RGAFTLIDIRPET
+83 RGAFTLVDIRPET
-96 IQTKEVANE
+96 IQTKEVANA

-177 RQILALQADR
+177 RQLLALQADR
-187 EAVRAEIDRLN
+187 EAVRAEVDRLN

-245 MRADTKAKTLDVTY
+245 MRADTKAKTLEVTY
-259 HAEVRQATGEDWRGV
+259 RAEVRQATGEDWRGV

-301 PVLVGGVAGKG
+301 AVAFAGTVS
-312 FGGGL
+312 GGL
-317 GAATG
+317 VVNGR
-322 TADNRF
+322 ADNRF

-333 VSLMAN
+333 VQVMGNSMTTSGLARSDP
-339 GVALDGIER
+339 L
-348 EKLDKRMEAMDER
+348 KRMEAMDER
-361 RASVRTGGTAATFV
+361 RASVQAGGTAATFV
-375 IDRPSDILADNKPV
+375 IDRKSDILADNKPA

-418 KAVNRTDFTFLP
+418 KAVNKTGFTFLP

-559 LPFRFAVERPCD
+559 LPFRFAVERPED
-571 VQVVGL
+571 IQVVGL

>member
-1 MNLASSYLLT
+1 VNPATLSLLT
-11 MKLSP
+11 MQLSP

-63 TLLFD
+63 TLVFD

-83 RGAFTLIDIRPET
+83 RGAFTLVDIRPET
-96 IQTKEVANE
+96 VQTKEVANE

-177 RQILALQADR
+177 RQLLSLQADR
-187 EAVRAEIDRLN
+187 EEVRAEVDRLN

-245 MRADTKAKTLDVTY
+245 MRADTKAKTLEVTY
-259 HAEVRQATGEDWRGV
+259 RAEVRQATGEDWRGV

-301 PVLVGGVAGKG
+301 AVAFAGTVT
-312 FGGGL
+312 GGL
-317 GAATG
+317 VVNGR
-322 TADNRF
+322 ADNRF

-333 VSLMAN
+333 VQLMGN
-339 GVALDGIER
+339 SMTTSRVAGDGT
-348 EKLDKRMEAMDER
+348 LKRMEAMDER
-361 RASVRTGGTAATFV
+361 RASVQAGGTAATFV
-375 IDRPSDILADNKPV
+375 IDRKSDILADNKPA

-418 KAVNRTDFTFLP
+418 KAVNKTGFTFLP

-559 LPFRFAVERPCD
+559 LPFRFAVERPED
-571 VQVVGL
+571 IQVVGL

>member
-1 MNLASSYLLT
+1 VNPNILIFN
-11 MKLSP
+11 MKLTP
-16 LPLLLLAAAL
+16 TLLILAAAL

-31 KTDGAAIT
+31 KTDGAPIT
-39 QVTVYADRAEVV
+39 RVTVYADRAEVV

-63 TLLFD
+63 TLVFD

-83 RGAFTLIDIRPET
+83 RGEFTLLDIRPET

-187 EAVRAEIDRLN
+187 EAVRAEVDRLN

-220 VRQAGEV
+220 VRAAGEV
-227 EVNLSYLV
+227 EVHLSYLV

-259 HAEVRQATGEDWRGV
+259 HAEVRQATGEDWKGV

-285 AGREPK
+285 QGREPR

-301 PVLVGGVAGKG
+301 PVVAAGG
-312 FGGGL
+312 FTSL
-317 GAATG
+317 RTDATG
-322 TADNRF
+322 RAAGEG

-333 VSLMAN
+333 VRLMGNNMIAVN
-339 GVALDGIER
+339 GVGSLNFAKDM
-348 EKLDKRMEAMDER
+348 KAMEQGHAKVQ
-361 RASVRTGGTAATFV
+361 AGGTAATFV
-375 IDRPSDILADNKPV
+375 IERPSDILTDNKPA

-395 ESFPAYFRH
+395 SSFPAYFRH

-418 KAVNRTDFTFLP
+418 KATNKTEFTFLP

-448 LVPSGQD
+448 LVPSGQE

-478 TTGVFGKKTLRTVFD
+478 TSGVFGKKTLRTVFD

-537 LKLNES
+537 LKMNES

-559 LPFRFAVERPCD
+559 LPFRFAVERPED

>member
-1 MNLASSYLLT
+1 MNPATLSLLT

-63 TLLFD
+63 TLVFD

-83 RGAFTLIDIRPET
+83 RGAFTLVDIRPET
-96 IQTKEVANE
+96 IQTKEVANA

-177 RQILALQADR
+177 RQLLALQTDR
-187 EAVRAEIDRLN
+187 EAVRAEVDRLN

-245 MRADTKAKTLDVTY
+245 MRADTKAKTLEVTY
-259 HAEVRQATGEDWRGV
+259 RAEVRQATGEDWRGV

-301 PVLVGGVAGKG
+301 AVAFAGTVS
-312 FGGGL
+312 GGL
-317 GAATG
+317 VVNGRAE
-322 TADNRF
+322 NRI

-333 VSLMAN
+333 VKLMGN
-339 GVALDGIER
+339 SMTISGVAGSDPL
-348 EKLDKRMEAMDER
+348 KRMEAMDER
-361 RASVRTGGTAATFV
+361 RASVQAGGTAATFV
-375 IDRPSDILADNKPV
+375 IDRKSDILADNKPA

-413 VYLKT
+413 VYLKA
-418 KAVNRTDFTFLP
+418 KAVNKTGFTFLP

-559 LPFRFAVERPCD
+559 LPFRFAVERPED
-571 VQVVGL
+571 IQVVGL

>member
-1 MNLASSYLLT
+1 MQ
-11 MKLSP
+11 LSP

-63 TLLFD
+63 TLVFD

-83 RGAFTLIDIRPET
+83 RGAFTLVDIRPET
-96 IQTKEVANE
+96 VQTKEVANE

-177 RQILALQADR
+177 RQLLSLQADR
-187 EAVRAEIDRLN
+187 EAVRAEVDRLN

-245 MRADTKAKTLDVTY
+245 MRADTKAKTLEVTY
-259 HAEVRQATGEDWRGV
+259 RAEVRQATGEDWQGV

-301 PVLVGGVAGKG
+301 AVAFAGTVT
-312 FGGGL
+312 GGL
-317 GAATG
+317 VVNGR
-322 TADNRF
+322 ADNRF

-333 VSLMAN
+333 VQLMGN
-339 GVALDGIER
+339 SMTTSGVAGGGTL
-348 EKLDKRMEAMDER
+348 KRMEAMDER
-361 RASVRTGGTAATFV
+361 RASVQAGGTAATFV
-375 IDRPSDILADNKPV
+375 IDRKSDILADNKPA

-418 KAVNRTDFTFLP
+418 KAVNKTGFTFLP

-559 LPFRFAVERPCD
+559 LPFRFAVERPED
-571 VQVVGL
+571 IQVVGL

>member
-1 MNLASSYLLT
+1 VNPATLSLLT

-16 LPLLLLAAAL
+16 LPLLLLTAAL

-63 TLLFD
+63 TLVFD

-83 RGAFTLIDIRPET
+83 RGAFTLVDIRPET
-96 IQTKEVANE
+96 VQTKEVANE

-177 RQILALQADR
+177 RQLLALQTDR
-187 EAVRAEIDRLN
+187 EAVRAEVDRLN

-245 MRADTKAKTLDVTY
+245 MRADTKAKTLEVTY
-259 HAEVRQATGEDWRGV
+259 RAEVRQATGEDWQGV

-301 PVLVGGVAGKG
+301 AVAFAGTVT
-312 FGGGL
+312 GGL
-317 GAATG
+317 VVNGR
-322 TADNRF
+322 ADNRF

-333 VSLMAN
+333 VQLMGN
-339 GVALDGIER
+339 SMTTSRVAGDGT
-348 EKLDKRMEAMDER
+348 LKRMEAMDER
-361 RASVRTGGTAATFV
+361 RASVQAGGTAATFV
-375 IDRPSDILADNKPV
+375 IDRKSDILADNKPA

-418 KAVNRTDFTFLP
+418 KAVNKTGFTFLP

-559 LPFRFAVERPCD
+559 LPFRFAVERPED
-571 VQVVGL
+571 IQVVGL